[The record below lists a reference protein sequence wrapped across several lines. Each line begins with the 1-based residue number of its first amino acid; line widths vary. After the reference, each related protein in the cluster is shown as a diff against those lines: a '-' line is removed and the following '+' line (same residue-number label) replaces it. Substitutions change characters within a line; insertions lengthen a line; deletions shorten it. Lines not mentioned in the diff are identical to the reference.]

1 MPFPSQTW
9 DPEEGKYV
17 MGEREPCGRLK
28 PDELAGAFARF
39 TPSSSTTS
47 SSTSEDLEPNPIAPH
62 VTNLLRILRALKS
75 TLESLQAVLQHVEIR
90 FIGASLLV
98 VYEGDPQ
105 LLGDA
110 WAAVDAGSG
119 KGDGLDD
126 EAEVLH
132 GDEDDEDE
140 EDPTTTPRKPRSFL
154 SGVFNQF
161 GTENPTATGFG
172 LLDSSPPSSPGPDER
187 FPDADAQDR
196 EARPFSVRLIDFA
209 HTRLV
214 DGEGPDEGVL
224 MGLGTVLGLVE
235 GRIRELE
242 AV

>member
-1 MPFPSQTW
+1 
-9 DPEEGKYV
+9 

-28 PDELAGAFARF
+28 PEELADAFARF
-39 TPSSSTTS
+39 ARSSTTL
-47 SSTSEDLEPNPIAPH
+47 STAPGDPDQPTPIASH
-62 VTNLLRILRALKS
+62 ATNLLRILRALKS
-75 TLESLQAVLQHVEIR
+75 TLESLHAVLQQLEIR

-105 LLGDA
+105 RLGDA
-110 WAAVDAGSG
+110 WDAVDAGSG

-126 EAEVLH
+126 EVEVAH
-132 GDEDDEDE
+132 EDDEESEDDE
-140 EDPTTTPRKPRSFL
+140 EPPTTPRKPRSFL

-172 LLDSSPPSSPGPDER
+172 LLDSSPPSSPEPNER
-187 FPDADAQDR
+187 FPDADASDR

-214 DGEGPDEGVL
+214 DEEGPDEGVL
-224 MGLGTVLGLVE
+224 MGMRTVLGLVE

>member
-1 MPFPSQTW
+1 
-9 DPEEGKYV
+9 

-28 PDELAGAFARF
+28 PEELAGAFARF
-39 TPSSSTTS
+39 TSSSTTTTS
-47 SSTSEDLEPNPIAPH
+47 QDPDQSTPIASH
-62 VTNLLRILRALKS
+62 ATNLLRILRALKS
-75 TLESLQAVLQHVEIR
+75 TLESLHAVLQHLEIR

-105 LLGDA
+105 RLVDA
-110 WAAVDAGSG
+110 WGAVDAGSG

-126 EAEVLH
+126 EAEVVH
-132 GDEDDEDE
+132 GDDEDE
-140 EDPTTTPRKPRSFL
+140 ESEDDEDPTTTPHKPRSFL

-161 GTENPTATGFG
+161 GTENPAATGFG
-172 LLDSSPPSSPGPDER
+172 LLDSSPPSSPEPNER
-187 FPDADAQDR
+187 FPDADASDR

-224 MGLGTVLGLVE
+224 MGMRTVLGLVE

-242 AV
+242 EV